1 MNKESIKT
9 SAGNIIYKTTL
20 LSAIAL
26 SIGACSGIGT
36 GAAAVSSVTAALFCA
51 VTPEISLFPVLLNF
65 LIQSY
70 IVNTVGYTGA
80 FVAILMC
87 SVYAFFLLKSK
98 KTINALKLPE
108 IKAPLMLATA
118 LSVTVLITTYYF
130 GIGAAGNTVPEMF
143 KDYRSLGFHPNW
155 RGILYG
161 TIVMVIMITFPR
173 KFKKGSRIFSAAF
186 AAIIFTYILNLLLI
200 PAGTVSPIEFT
211 GEPGYAIFNGFNFEE
226 LSAFGNIMTVITGS
240 FAMAVTVMITG
251 NRNKASGEN
260 SLYDSLYILLNS
272 VNGWFFTSKVSLKNK
287 KQFIEGLISAVLIA
301 LIMFVTKGF
310 ERLPLA
316 SCAVVLIVGA
326 WQSVEWG
333 MIKKSFS
340 SPVSIIVF
348 TVLLVLSI
356 LLTPVIGVAAAFIY
370 AVSKSNSLTI
380 QPEFEYN
387 VNS

>member
-1 MNKESIKT
+1 MNKESIRL

-36 GAAAVSSVTAALFCA
+36 GAAAVSSVTAALFCT
-51 VTPEISLFPVLLNF
+51 VSPEISLFPVLLNF

-70 IVNTVGYTGA
+70 IVNTVGFTGA
-80 FVAILMC
+80 FVAIIMC

-98 KTINALKLPE
+98 KTINTLKLPE

-130 GIGAAGNTVPEMF
+130 GIGAVGNTVPEMF

-173 KFKKGSRIFSAAF
+173 KFKKASRYFSAAF

-200 PAGTVSPIEFT
+200 PAETVSPIEFT
-211 GEPGYAIFNGFNFEE
+211 GEPGYAVFNGFNFGE

-251 NRNKASGEN
+251 DRNKADGEN

-301 LIMFVTKGF
+301 LIMFATSGF

-356 LLTPVIGVAAAFIY
+356 LLTPVIGVVAAFIY
-370 AVSKSNSLTI
+370 AVSKSTK
-380 QPEFEYN
+380 QY
-387 VNS
+387 